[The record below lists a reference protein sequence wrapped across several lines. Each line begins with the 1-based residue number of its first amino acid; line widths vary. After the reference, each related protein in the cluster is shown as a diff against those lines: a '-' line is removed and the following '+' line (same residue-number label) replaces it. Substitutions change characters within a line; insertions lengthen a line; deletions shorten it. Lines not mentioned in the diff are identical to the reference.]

1 MRIKT
6 AILDGDKNYVD
17 RLLQYF
23 QIHYSDKLELSVFSD
38 PKALYESLGSQQ
50 LDLLL
55 VDSRIRIEKDRFPS
69 DSSFVYAR
77 LCDSPDIEELEGN
90 PAICKYQKADILFK
104 QILSLYADHSAQMKF
119 RHGTSLAHIL
129 LFTSAQGGSG
139 NSAVAAACALHM
151 AKQGKGVCYL
161 DLQPLGDAEQY
172 FSAGGNATFSD
183 AIYALKSRKSNL
195 IMKLESTLKTDSSG
209 VDYFAPCKNA
219 YDMRELKDEEIG
231 RLLQA
236 VAQLKEYEAIIVDVS
251 GDLDE
256 RKLWLM
262 QEYAD
267 RIICTCDGS
276 EAGNS
281 KFVKL
286 YEVLHIHE
294 ERTGKQVLHKLG
306 LLYNRVSSRTGQQ
319 LTQIPVKMCGGIR
332 KYEGISGRALIEQIQ
347 GESAMDLILAGE
359 QV

>member
-1 MRIKT
+1 MK
-6 AILDGDKNYVD
+6 V
-17 RLLQYF
+17 
-23 QIHYSDKLELSVFSD
+23 LE
-38 PKALYESLGSQQ
+38 A
-50 LDLLL
+50 
-55 VDSRIRIEKDRFPS
+55 RIRIEKDRFPS

-219 YDMRELKDEEIG
+219 YDMRELKDDRKTAAG
-231 RLLQA
+231 CGA
-236 VAQLKEYEAIIVDVS
+236 AQGVRSNHCGCVRRS
-251 GDLDE
+251 G
-256 RKLWLM
+256 
-262 QEYAD
+262 
-267 RIICTCDGS
+267 
-276 EAGNS
+276 
-281 KFVKL
+281 
-286 YEVLHIHE
+286 
-294 ERTGKQVLHKLG
+294 
-306 LLYNRVSSRTGQQ
+306 
-319 LTQIPVKMCGGIR
+319 
-332 KYEGISGRALIEQIQ
+332 
-347 GESAMDLILAGE
+347 
-359 QV
+359 